1 MTDYKI
7 IQTINGPED
16 VKKLS
21 MEQLEELASEI
32 REALFNRL
40 TKIGGHFG
48 PNFGMVEAEIAMH
61 YVFSSPKDKF
71 IFDVSH
77 TEVSELQKGNEP
89 QVVIQ
94 QVPQAGEQ
102 NPQPEAG
109 ETQDGQTEKEGVN
122 NAS

>member
-1 MTDYKI
+1 MARKYKRLRYEDRQVI
-7 IQTINGPED
+7 EKMSRAGSRVVDIAATLGVHRDTIYKEYARCGATAD
-16 VKKLS
+16 TYS
-21 MEQLEELASEI
+21 A
-32 REALFNRL
+32 
-40 TKIGGHFG
+40 
-48 PNFGMVEAEIAMH
+48 
-61 YVFSSPKDKF
+61 
-71 IFDVSH
+71 
-77 TEVSELQKGNEP
+77 EVSELQKGNEP

>member
-40 TKIGGHFG
+40 TKIGGHFRYG
-48 PNFGMVEAEIAMH
+48 GGRDCHALCFLFA
-61 YVFSSPKDKF
+61 
-71 IFDVSH
+71 
-77 TEVSELQKGNEP
+77 
-89 QVVIQ
+89 
-94 QVPQAGEQ
+94 
-102 NPQPEAG
+102 
-109 ETQDGQTEKEGVN
+109 
-122 NAS
+122 